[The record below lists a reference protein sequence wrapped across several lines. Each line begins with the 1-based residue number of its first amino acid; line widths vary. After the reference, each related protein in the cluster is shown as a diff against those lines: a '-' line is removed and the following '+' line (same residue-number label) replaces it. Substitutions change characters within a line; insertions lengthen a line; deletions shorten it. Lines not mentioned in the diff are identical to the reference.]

1 MSSGTIAGRAAA
13 KFAKRAVAA
22 PGDLRSAARAGIPES
37 RPGAAPAA
45 LPRGTLSPDEVVAN
59 VQAEVLTP
67 AKCLFRT
74 AVSLKESLSRL
85 DEIWADQVPRIGSD
99 RGRQK
104 AREAAAMT
112 AHARWMYRSSL
123 ARPESRGI
131 HCREDH
137 AGTDPALTLRLRT
150 GGLDEVWVRQGDLLT
165 AKPPVTEGA
174 R

>member
-13 KFAKRAVAA
+13 KFARRGVAA
-22 PGDLRSAARAGIPES
+22 KTDLRSAARAGIPES
-37 RPGAAPAA
+37 KAA
-45 LPRGTLSPDEVVAN
+45 GTPLSPDEVIAS
-59 VQAEVLTP
+59 VQTEVLTP
-67 AKCLFRT
+67 AKCMFRT

-85 DEIWADQVPRIGSD
+85 DEVWAEQVPRLGAD

-123 ARPESRGI
+123 TRQESRGI
-131 HCREDH
+131 HRRDDCPD
-137 AGTDPALTLRLRT
+137 ADPALTLRLRS
-150 GGLDEVWVRQGDLLT
+150 GGLDEVWVRQE
-165 AKPPVTEGA
+165 AKA